1 MHLRAGHRTGMRAG
15 RSVWAVAFL
24 GSKEARMAELVV
36 IGFNDPHEAN
46 RALNEL
52 ARLQTEYLIDLEDAV
67 VAVRG
72 PDGKLRL
79 KQSVDLVG
87 AGAASGGI
95 WGAMWGS
102 LVGLLFLNP
111 LLGLATGAA
120 LGAGAGALSGSL
132 ADYGINDDFIRSI
145 AETLQPNT
153 SALFVLVR
161 KAQPEKV
168 LAEMSQ
174 FRGRVIRSSLS
185 PEQEARLQAALS
197 GSGVAMPGSAAAA
210 TSPGADSPK
219 PHGDP
224 LLGTGGEAPA

>member
-1 MHLRAGHRTGMRAG
+1 
-15 RSVWAVAFL
+15 
-24 GSKEARMAELVV
+24 MAELVV
-36 IGFNDPHEAN
+36 IGFDDPHEAD
-46 RALNEL
+46 RALSEL
-52 ARLQTEYLIDLEDAV
+52 ARLQTEYLVDLEDAV
-67 VAVRG
+67 VAIRG

-120 LGAGAGALSGSL
+120 FGLGAGALSGSL
-132 ADYGINDDFIRSI
+132 DDYGIDDTFIGSI

-168 LAEMSQ
+168 LAEMSR

-185 PEQEARLQAALS
+185 PEQEGRLQAALS
-197 GSGVAMPGSAAAA
+197 GPQVSMPGSTGEAAPSASPVNTSA
-210 TSPGADSPK
+210 TTPNIGTSPQPAGGAANAA
-219 PHGDP
+219 G
-224 LLGTGGEAPA
+224 A

>member
-1 MHLRAGHRTGMRAG
+1 
-15 RSVWAVAFL
+15 
-24 GSKEARMAELVV
+24 MAELVV
-36 IGFNDPHEAN
+36 IGFDDPQEAD
-46 RALNEL
+46 RALTEL
-52 ARLQTEYLIDLEDAV
+52 ARLQREYLIDLEDAV
-67 VAVRG
+67 VAIRG
-72 PDGKLRL
+72 QDGKLRL

-87 AGAASGGI
+87 AGAASGGL

-111 LLGLATGAA
+111 LLGMAAGAA
-120 LGAGAGALSGSL
+120 LGTGAGALSGSL
-132 ADYGINDDFIRSI
+132 ADYGIDDDFIRQI
-145 AETLQPNT
+145 GETLQPNS

-168 LAEMSQ
+168 LAEVSR

-197 GSGVAMPGSAAAA
+197 GGGVAMPGSAAAA
-210 TSPGADSPK
+210 PSPGADSPK

-224 LLGTGGEAPA
+224 LLSAGGGAPT

>member
-1 MHLRAGHRTGMRAG
+1 MP
-15 RSVWAVAFL
+15 
-24 GSKEARMAELVV
+24 ELVV
-36 IGFNDPHEAN
+36 VGFDNALDAD
-46 RALNEL
+46 RALTEL
-52 ARLQTEYLIDLEDAV
+52 ARLQKEYLVDLEDAV

-72 PDGKLRL
+72 ADGKLRL

-87 AGAASGGI
+87 AGAAGGGL

-111 LLGLATGAA
+111 LLGLVAGGA
-120 LGAGAGALSGSL
+120 LGAGAGALSGKL
-132 ADYGINDDFIRSI
+132 ADYGINDGFIRQI
-145 AETLQPNT
+145 GETLQPNT

-168 LAEMSQ
+168 LNELSG

-197 GSGVAMPGSAAAA
+197 GSGVTMPGTAASAGAQAA
-210 TSPGADSPK
+210 SK
-219 PHGDP
+219 
-224 LLGTGGEAPA
+224 APAGAAPA